1 MAKKIKVSR
10 KKIKKP
16 DEFITTTDRV
26 IKYLIANKNLGYAI
40 IGAVVLVVLVL
51 GLLNY
56 SIKSRKH
63 NQGVLLAEVSTILK
77 TPLITE
83 LNEDEIARGAK
94 FYSSSEERNESAIAK
109 LNEIA
114 KRFSGSGTGLYAR
127 YQLAGLY
134 LEKGDADQAIASYQD
149 CLDQLK
155 KRNLTNH
162 SLEYSAYLGMAKAYF
177 LKQEYEKASEFYQK
191 IINSKPSPEP
201 YLAEAMLGEARAFI
215 KLGDFDQAGE
225 LINQLNSKY
234 PGSVYSQLAQLELAR
249 ISKK

>member
-26 IKYLIANKNLGYAI
+26 IRYLIANKNLGYAI
-40 IGAVVLVVLVL
+40 IGGVVFVLLVL
-51 GLLNY
+51 GLVNY
-56 SIKSRKH
+56 SIRTKKH
-63 NQGVLLAEVSTILK
+63 NQGALLAEVSTILK
-77 TPLITE
+77 TPLLTE
-83 LNEDEIARGAK
+83 LTQEEIARGAK

-114 KRFSGSGTGLYAR
+114 KRFSGSGTGLSAR

-149 CLDQLK
+149 CLTQLK

-162 SLEYSAYLGMAKAYF
+162 LLESSAYLGMAKAYF
-177 LKQEYEKASEFYQK
+177 IKQEYEKASEFYQK
-191 IINSKPSPEP
+191 IINSNVSPEP
-201 YLAEAMLGEARAFI
+201 YLAEAMLGEARTSI
-215 KLGDFDQAGE
+215 KLGNFDQANQ

-234 PGSVYSQLAQLELAR
+234 PGSVYSQLAQLELAQ